1 LWRIILYHL
10 IIDIACKPLLETTL
24 SSQEN
29 HRYLRE
35 KAGYFFLDDL
45 CLVSAKGSDLF
56 SYLQT
61 QTTNDVNELKP
72 GQGQNNAIVDRKA
85 RVISTFSIHRT
96 GEESAFML
104 VEAIQK
110 ENLLNHLNTFL
121 FREDVTLTSSNHFLL
136 ALQGPRSS
144 EIIETFTQNRKSIP
158 EKPND
163 IIEFTF
169 EGQSALAIAKS
180 LTGEE
185 GCVLVFQTES
195 EDTITRK
202 LLEFEQQN
210 LLIHIDHHAREVF
223 RIESGI
229 PSYGKDINDKN
240 ILPETGLEHSSVSYN
255 KGCYIGQEVIARIKT
270 YGAPNFALMGLIIEG
285 DALPLHDNEI
295 KLNSKKLGV
304 IKSSIFS
311 YSLQKNI
318 SLAYIQKD
326 HRSPDIDLDVTIDNK
341 LYKVRTCLLPFY
353 QPQTR
358 KDHSKLLQDKALKL
372 YQEQDD
378 LDQPVTL
385 LREAIELDPKNATA
399 YEALGV
405 FLSKQNKLDEAIALM
420 KRLVEINPEEIMAH
434 SNLSVYY
441 MQQGRIED
449 AEREK
454 GEATALQFEKAI
466 AENMAKKT
474 TEDKVKQDL
483 AEREQKISMFKQ
495 VLEIDPVDQVANFGL
510 GSVYHDLKRYE
521 EALPPLQTVVKEYKD
536 YSAAYVLLGKTMEK
550 LSLQDEAIQT
560 YREGIAVAS
569 KKGDLMPLK
578 EMQQK
583 LNQLLHSSP

>member
-1 LWRIILYHL
+1 MH
-10 IIDIACKPLLETTL
+10 KT
-24 SSQEN
+24 S
-29 HRYLRE
+29 
-35 KAGYFFLDDL
+35 
-45 CLVSAKGSDLF
+45 
-56 SYLQT
+56 
-61 QTTNDVNELKP
+61 
-72 GQGQNNAIVDRKA
+72 
-85 RVISTFSIHRT
+85 
-96 GEESAFML
+96 EESAVII
-104 VEAIQK
+104 VETKQK
-110 ENLLNHLNTFL
+110 ENLLNHLESFL
-121 FREDVTLTSSNHFLL
+121 FREDVNLTSSDFFLL
-136 ALQGPRSS
+136 ALQGPKISNT
-144 EIIETFTQNRKSIP
+144 IESFISKSKVIP
-158 EKPND
+158 EKPNA
-163 IIEFTF
+163 IIQFKF
-169 EGQSALAIAKS
+169 EQKTALAINKL

-185 GCVLVFQTES
+185 GCVIAFPTIIKH
-195 EDTITRK
+195 TITQK
-202 LLEFEQQN
+202 LEEAEEQD
-210 LLIHIDHHAREVF
+210 LLVKIESHAREVF
-223 RIESGI
+223 RIECGI
-229 PSYGKDINDKN
+229 PSYGIDLDGKN

-285 DALPLHDNEI
+285 DILPISGGEI
-295 KLNSKKLGV
+295 KIDSKKLGV

-326 HRSPDIDLDVTIDNK
+326 HRSPDIDLDVTIDSK
-341 LYKVRTCLLPFY
+341 PYKVRTCLLPFY

-358 KDHSKLLQDKALKL
+358 KDHSKALQDKALKL

-378 LDQPVTL
+378 LDPPIGL

-405 FLSKQNKLDEAIALM
+405 FLSKQNKLDEAISLM

-454 GEATALQFEKAI
+454 GEATGLQFEKAI
-466 AENMAKKT
+466 SENMAKKT
-474 TEDKVKQDL
+474 TENKVKQDL

-550 LSLQDEAIQT
+550 LSLRDEAIKT

-583 LNQLLHSSP
+583 LNQLLHSNS

>member
-1 LWRIILYHL
+1 M
-10 IIDIACKPLLETTL
+10 ETTL

-35 KAGYFFLDDL
+35 KAGYFFLKDL
-45 CLVSAKGSDLF
+45 CLISAEGSDLF

-85 RVISTFSIHRT
+85 RVISTFSLHRT
-96 GEESAFML
+96 GEESAVIL
-104 VEAIQK
+104 VETQQK
-110 ENLLNHLNTFL
+110 ENLLEHLNSFL
-121 FREDVTLTSSNHFLL
+121 FREDVTLTLSNHFVL
-136 ALQGPRSS
+136 ALQGPKSQ
-144 EIIETFTQNRKSIP
+144 EIIKIFTRSDDSIP

-163 IIEFTF
+163 ICRFTF
-169 EGQSALAIAKS
+169 EGLPALAIAKS

-195 EDTITRK
+195 ENPITKK

-210 LLIHIDHHAREVF
+210 LLTHIDHHTREVF

-229 PSYGKDINDKN
+229 PSYGKDINEKN
-240 ILPETGLEHSSVSYN
+240 ILPETGLEHSAVSYN

-285 DALPLHDNEI
+285 DTLPLHDDEI

-326 HRSPDIDLDVTIDNK
+326 HRSPDINLDVTIDNK
-341 LYKVRTCLLPFY
+341 PYKVRTCLLPFY

-358 KDHSKLLQDKALKL
+358 KDRSKILQDKALKL
-372 YQEQDD
+372 YQSQDD
-378 LDQPVTL
+378 LNQPITL
-385 LREAIELDPKNATA
+385 LREAIELDPQNATA

-454 GEATALQFEKAI
+454 GEATALQFDKAI

-474 TEDKVKQDL
+474 TADKVKQDL

-510 GSVYHDLKRYE
+510 GSVYHDLKRYD

-550 LSLQDEAIQT
+550 LSRQDEAIQT

-578 EMQQK
+578 EMQHK
-583 LNQLLHSSP
+583 LNQLLHSNP

>member
-1 LWRIILYHL
+1 M
-10 IIDIACKPLLETTL
+10 ETTL

-110 ENLLNHLNTFL
+110 ENLLHHLNTFL
-121 FREDVTLTSSNHFLL
+121 FREDVTLTSSNHLLL

-195 EDTITRK
+195 ENTITKK
-202 LLEFEQQN
+202 LLKLEEQN
-210 LLIHIDHHAREVF
+210 LLTHIDHHAREVF
-223 RIESGI
+223 RIEAGI

-270 YGAPNFALMGLIIEG
+270 YGAPNFALMGLTIEG
-285 DALPLHDNEI
+285 DVLPISGSEI
-295 KLNSKKLGV
+295 KLASKKLGV

-341 LYKVRTCLLPFY
+341 PYKIRTCLLPFY

-358 KDHSKLLQDKALKL
+358 KDHSKVIQDKALKL

-378 LDQPVTL
+378 LDQPIAL

-405 FLSKQNKLDEAIALM
+405 FLSKQNKLDEAISLM

-550 LSLQDEAIQT
+550 LSRQGEAIQT

-583 LNQLLHSSP
+583 LNQLLHSNP

>member
-1 LWRIILYHL
+1 M
-10 IIDIACKPLLETTL
+10 KTTL

-29 HRYLRE
+29 HSFLR
-35 KAGYFFLDDL
+35 KNAGYFFLDDL
-45 CLVSAKGSDLF
+45 CLISAKGSDLF
-56 SYLQT
+56 TYLQT

-72 GQGQNNAIVDRKA
+72 GQGQNSAIVDRKA
-85 RVISTFSIHRT
+85 KIIATFSIHRT
-96 GEESAFML
+96 SEESAVIL
-104 VEAIQK
+104 VEAKQK

-121 FREDVTLTSSNHFLL
+121 FREDVTLTSSSHFVL
-136 ALQGPRSS
+136 ALQGPKSH
-144 EIIETFTQNRKSIP
+144 EIIKIFTRSNDSIP

-163 IIEFTF
+163 ICKFTF
-169 EGQSALAIAKS
+169 EGLPALAIAKS

-195 EDTITRK
+195 ENTITKK
-202 LLEFEQQN
+202 LLELEEQN
-210 LLIHIDHHAREVF
+210 LLTHIDHHAREVF
-223 RIESGI
+223 RIEAGI

-270 YGAPNFALMGLIIEG
+270 YGAPNFALMGLTIEG
-285 DALPLHDNEI
+285 DVLPISGSEI
-295 KLNSKKLGV
+295 KLASKKLGV

-341 LYKVRTCLLPFY
+341 PCKIKTCLLPFY

-358 KDHSKLLQDKALKL
+358 KDRSKVLQDKALKL

-378 LDQPVTL
+378 LDQPIAL

-405 FLSKQNKLDEAIALM
+405 FLSKQDKLDEAISLM

-449 AEREK
+449 AEQEK

-474 TEDKVKQDL
+474 TENKVKQDL

-495 VLEIDPVDQVANFGL
+495 VLEIDPIDQVANFGL

-550 LSLQDEAIQT
+550 LSRQDEAIQT
-560 YREGIAVAS
+560 YREGIAIAS

-583 LNQLLHSSP
+583 LNQLLHSNP

>member
-1 LWRIILYHL
+1 M
-10 IIDIACKPLLETTL
+10 ETTL

-35 KAGYFFLDDL
+35 KAGYFFLEDL
-45 CLVSAKGSDLF
+45 CLISAEGSDLF

-85 RVISTFSIHRT
+85 RVISTFSLHRT
-96 GEESAFML
+96 GEESAVIL
-104 VEAIQK
+104 VETQQK

-121 FREDVTLTSSNHFLL
+121 FREDVTLTSSSHFVL
-136 ALQGPRSS
+136 ALQGPKSQ
-144 EIIETFTQNRKSIP
+144 EIIKSYTRSNDSIP

-163 IIEFTF
+163 ICKFTF
-169 EGQSALAIAKS
+169 EGLPALAIAKS

-195 EDTITRK
+195 EDTITKK

-210 LLIHIDHHAREVF
+210 ILIQVDPHAQEVF

-285 DALPLHDNEI
+285 DTLPLHDNEI

-341 LYKVRTCLLPFY
+341 PYKIKTCLLPFY

-358 KDHSKLLQDKALKL
+358 KDRSKVLQDKALKL
-372 YQEQDD
+372 YQNQDD
-378 LDQPVTL
+378 LNQPVTL

-550 LSLQDEAIQT
+550 LSRQDEAIQT

-583 LNQLLHSSP
+583 LNQLLHSNP

>member
-1 LWRIILYHL
+1 M
-10 IIDIACKPLLETTL
+10 ETTL

-35 KAGYFFLDDL
+35 KAGYFFLKDL
-45 CLVSAKGSDLF
+45 CLISAEGSDLF

-85 RVISTFSIHRT
+85 RVISTFSLHRT
-96 GEESAFML
+96 GEESAVIL
-104 VEAIQK
+104 VETQQK
-110 ENLLNHLNTFL
+110 ENLLDHLNSFL
-121 FREDVTLTSSNHFLL
+121 FREDVTLTLSNHFVL
-136 ALQGPRSS
+136 ALQGPKSQ
-144 EIIETFTQNRKSIP
+144 EIIKNFTRSDDSIP

-163 IIEFTF
+163 ICRFTF
-169 EGQSALAIAKS
+169 EGLPALAIAKS

-195 EDTITRK
+195 ENPITKK

-210 LLIHIDHHAREVF
+210 LLTHIGPHAQEVF

-240 ILPETGLEHSSVSYN
+240 ILPETGLEHSAVSYN

-285 DALPLHDNEI
+285 DTLPLHDDEI

-326 HRSPDIDLDVTIDNK
+326 HRSPDINLDVTIDNK
-341 LYKVRTCLLPFY
+341 PYKVRTCLLPFY

-358 KDHSKLLQDKALKL
+358 KDRSKVLQDKALKL
-372 YQEQDD
+372 YQSQDD
-378 LDQPVTL
+378 LNQPITL
-385 LREAIELDPKNATA
+385 LREAIELDPQNATA

-454 GEATALQFEKAI
+454 GEATALQFDKAI

-474 TEDKVKQDL
+474 TADKVKQDL

-510 GSVYHDLKRYE
+510 GSVYHDLKRYD

-550 LSLQDEAIQT
+550 LSRQDEAIQT

-583 LNQLLHSSP
+583 LNQLLHSNP

>member
-1 LWRIILYHL
+1 M
-10 IIDIACKPLLETTL
+10 ETTL

-35 KAGYFFLDDL
+35 KAGYFFLEDL
-45 CLVSAKGSDLF
+45 CLISAEGSDLF

-85 RVISTFSIHRT
+85 RVISTFSLHRT
-96 GEESAFML
+96 GEESAVIL
-104 VEAIQK
+104 VETQQK
-110 ENLLNHLNTFL
+110 ENLLNHLNSFL
-121 FREDVTLTSSNHFLL
+121 FREDVTLTSSSHFVL
-136 ALQGPRSS
+136 ALQGPKSH
-144 EIIETFTQNRKSIP
+144 EIIKIFTRSNDSIP

-163 IIEFTF
+163 ICKFTF
-169 EGQSALAIAKS
+169 EGLPALAIAKS

-195 EDTITRK
+195 ENTITKK
-202 LLEFEQQN
+202 LLELEQQN
-210 LLIHIDHHAREVF
+210 LLTHIDHHAREVF
-223 RIESGI
+223 RIEAGI

-270 YGAPNFALMGLIIEG
+270 YGAPNFALMGLTIEG
-285 DALPLHDNEI
+285 DVLPISGSEI
-295 KLNSKKLGV
+295 KLASKKLGV

-341 LYKVRTCLLPFY
+341 PYKIRTCLLPFY

-358 KDHSKLLQDKALKL
+358 KDRSKVLQDKALKL

-378 LDQPVTL
+378 LDQPIAL

-405 FLSKQNKLDEAIALM
+405 FLSKQNKLDEAISLM

-449 AEREK
+449 AEQEK

-474 TEDKVKQDL
+474 TENKVKQDL

-550 LSLQDEAIQT
+550 LSRQDEAIQT

-583 LNQLLHSSP
+583 LNQLLHSNP

>member
-1 LWRIILYHL
+1 M
-10 IIDIACKPLLETTL
+10 ETTL
-24 SSQEN
+24 SSHEN

-35 KAGYFFLDDL
+35 KAGYFFLKDL
-45 CLVSAKGSDLF
+45 CLISAEGSDLF

-85 RVISTFSIHRT
+85 RVISTFSLHRT
-96 GEESAFML
+96 GEESAVIL
-104 VEAIQK
+104 VETQQK
-110 ENLLNHLNTFL
+110 ENLLDHLNSFL
-121 FREDVTLTSSNHFLL
+121 FREDVTLTLSNHFVL
-136 ALQGPRSS
+136 ALQGPKSQ
-144 EIIETFTQNRKSIP
+144 EIIKNFTRSDDSIP

-163 IIEFTF
+163 ICRFTF
-169 EGQSALAIAKS
+169 EGLPALAIAKS

-195 EDTITRK
+195 ENPITKK

-210 LLIHIDHHAREVF
+210 LLTHIDHHTREVF

-229 PSYGKDINDKN
+229 PSYGKDINEKN
-240 ILPETGLEHSSVSYN
+240 ILPETGLEHSAVSYN

-285 DALPLHDNEI
+285 DTLPLHDDEI

-341 LYKVRTCLLPFY
+341 PYKVRTCLLPFY

-358 KDHSKLLQDKALKL
+358 KDRSKVLQDKALKL
-372 YQEQDD
+372 YQSQDD
-378 LDQPVTL
+378 LNQPITL
-385 LREAIELDPKNATA
+385 LREAIELDPQNATA

-454 GEATALQFEKAI
+454 GEATALQFDKAI

-474 TEDKVKQDL
+474 TADKVKQDL

-510 GSVYHDLKRYE
+510 GSVYHDLKRYD

-550 LSLQDEAIQT
+550 LSRQDEAIQT

-583 LNQLLHSSP
+583 LNQLLHSNP

>member
-1 LWRIILYHL
+1 M
-10 IIDIACKPLLETTL
+10 ETTL
-24 SSQEN
+24 SSHEN

-35 KAGYFFLDDL
+35 KAGYFFLKDL
-45 CLVSAKGSDLF
+45 CLISAEGSDLF

-85 RVISTFSIHRT
+85 RVISTFSLHRT
-96 GEESAFML
+96 GEESAVIL
-104 VEAIQK
+104 VETQQK
-110 ENLLNHLNTFL
+110 ENLLDHLNSFL
-121 FREDVTLTSSNHFLL
+121 FREDVTLTLSNHFVL
-136 ALQGPRSS
+136 ALQGPKSQ
-144 EIIETFTQNRKSIP
+144 EIIKNFTRSDDSIP

-163 IIEFTF
+163 ICRFTF
-169 EGQSALAIAKS
+169 EGLPALAIAKS

-195 EDTITRK
+195 ENPISKK

-210 LLIHIDHHAREVF
+210 LLTHIDPHAQEVF

-240 ILPETGLEHSSVSYN
+240 ILPETGLEHSAVSYN

-285 DALPLHDNEI
+285 DTLPLHDDEI

-341 LYKVRTCLLPFY
+341 PYKVRTCLLPFY

-358 KDHSKLLQDKALKL
+358 KDRSKVLQDKALKL
-372 YQEQDD
+372 YQSQDD
-378 LDQPVTL
+378 LNQPITL
-385 LREAIELDPKNATA
+385 LREAIELDPQNATA

-454 GEATALQFEKAI
+454 GEATALQFDKAI

-474 TEDKVKQDL
+474 TADKVKQDL

-510 GSVYHDLKRYE
+510 GSVYHDLKRYD

-550 LSLQDEAIQT
+550 LSRQDEAIQT

-583 LNQLLHSSP
+583 LNQLLHSNP

>member
-1 LWRIILYHL
+1 M
-10 IIDIACKPLLETTL
+10 ETTL

-35 KAGYFFLDDL
+35 KAGYFFLKDL
-45 CLVSAKGSDLF
+45 CLISAEGSDLF

-85 RVISTFSIHRT
+85 RVISTFSLHRT
-96 GEESAFML
+96 GEESAVIL
-104 VEAIQK
+104 VETQQK
-110 ENLLNHLNTFL
+110 ENLLDHLNSFL
-121 FREDVTLTSSNHFLL
+121 FREDVTLTLSNHFVL
-136 ALQGPRSS
+136 ALQGPKSQ
-144 EIIETFTQNRKSIP
+144 EIIKNFTRSDDSIP

-163 IIEFTF
+163 ICRFTF
-169 EGQSALAIAKS
+169 EGLPALAIAKS

-195 EDTITRK
+195 ENPITKK

-210 LLIHIDHHAREVF
+210 LLTHIDHHTREVF

-240 ILPETGLEHSSVSYN
+240 ILPETGLEHSAVSYN

-285 DALPLHDNEI
+285 DTLPLHDDEI

-326 HRSPDIDLDVTIDNK
+326 HRSPDINLDVTIDNK
-341 LYKVRTCLLPFY
+341 PYKVRTCLLPFY

-358 KDHSKLLQDKALKL
+358 KDRSKVLQDKALKL
-372 YQEQDD
+372 YQNQDD
-378 LDQPVTL
+378 LNQPITL
-385 LREAIELDPKNATA
+385 LREAIELDPQNATA

-454 GEATALQFEKAI
+454 GEATALQFDKAI

-474 TEDKVKQDL
+474 TADKVKQDL

-510 GSVYHDLKRYE
+510 GSVYHDLKRYD

-550 LSLQDEAIQT
+550 LSRQDEAIQT

-583 LNQLLHSSP
+583 LNQLLHSNP

>member
-1 LWRIILYHL
+1 M
-10 IIDIACKPLLETTL
+10 ETTL

-35 KAGYFFLDDL
+35 KAGYFFLEDL
-45 CLVSAKGSDLF
+45 CLISAEGSDLF

-85 RVISTFSIHRT
+85 RVISTFSLHRT
-96 GEESAFML
+96 GEESAVIL
-104 VEAIQK
+104 VETQQK
-110 ENLLNHLNTFL
+110 ENLLNHLNSFL
-121 FREDVTLTSSNHFLL
+121 FREDVTLTSSSHFVL
-136 ALQGPRSS
+136 ALQGPKSQ
-144 EIIETFTQNRKSIP
+144 EIIKNFTRSNNSIP

-163 IIEFTF
+163 ICKFTF
-169 EGQSALAIAKS
+169 EGLPALAIAKS

-195 EDTITRK
+195 ENTITKK
-202 LLEFEQQN
+202 LLELEEQN
-210 LLIHIDHHAREVF
+210 LLTHIDHHAREVF
-223 RIESGI
+223 RIEAGI

-270 YGAPNFALMGLIIEG
+270 YGAPNFALMGLTIEG
-285 DALPLHDNEI
+285 DVLPISGSEI
-295 KLNSKKLGV
+295 KLASKKLGV

-341 LYKVRTCLLPFY
+341 PCKIKTCLLPFY

-358 KDHSKLLQDKALKL
+358 KDRSKVLQDKALKL

-378 LDQPVTL
+378 LDQPIAL

-405 FLSKQNKLDEAIALM
+405 FLSKQDKLDEAISLM

-449 AEREK
+449 AEQEK

-474 TEDKVKQDL
+474 TENKVKQDL

-550 LSLQDEAIQT
+550 LSRQDEAIQT

-583 LNQLLHSSP
+583 LNQLLHSNP

>member
-1 LWRIILYHL
+1 M
-10 IIDIACKPLLETTL
+10 ETTL

-35 KAGYFFLDDL
+35 KAGYFFLEDL
-45 CLVSAKGSDLF
+45 CLISAEGSDLF

-85 RVISTFSIHRT
+85 RVISTFSLHRT
-96 GEESAFML
+96 GEESAVIL
-104 VEAIQK
+104 VETQQK
-110 ENLLNHLNTFL
+110 ENLLNHLNSFL
-121 FREDVTLTSSNHFLL
+121 FREDVTLTSSSHFVL
-136 ALQGPRSS
+136 ALQGPKSH
-144 EIIETFTQNRKSIP
+144 EIIKIFTRSNDSIP

-163 IIEFTF
+163 ICKFTF
-169 EGQSALAIAKS
+169 EGLPALAIAKS

-195 EDTITRK
+195 EDTITK
-202 LLEFEQQN
+202 KFLEFEQQN
-210 LLIHIDHHAREVF
+210 LLIQVDHHAREVF
-223 RIESGI
+223 RIEAGI

-270 YGAPNFALMGLIIEG
+270 YGAPNFALMGLTIEG
-285 DALPLHDNEI
+285 DVLPISGSEI
-295 KLNSKKLGV
+295 KLASKKLGV

-341 LYKVRTCLLPFY
+341 PYKIRTCLLPFY

-358 KDHSKLLQDKALKL
+358 KDHSKVIQDKALKL

-378 LDQPVTL
+378 LDQPIAL

-405 FLSKQNKLDEAIALM
+405 FLSKQNKLDEAISLM

-449 AEREK
+449 AEQEK

-474 TEDKVKQDL
+474 TENKVKQDL

-550 LSLQDEAIQT
+550 LSRQDEAIQT

-583 LNQLLHSSP
+583 LNQLLHSNP

>member
-1 LWRIILYHL
+1 M
-10 IIDIACKPLLETTL
+10 ETTL
-24 SSQEN
+24 SSHEN

-35 KAGYFFLDDL
+35 KAGYFFLKDL
-45 CLVSAKGSDLF
+45 CLISAEGSDLF

-85 RVISTFSIHRT
+85 RVISTFSLHRT
-96 GEESAFML
+96 GEESAVIL
-104 VEAIQK
+104 VETQQK
-110 ENLLNHLNTFL
+110 ENLLDHLNSFL
-121 FREDVTLTSSNHFLL
+121 FREDVTLTLSNHFVL
-136 ALQGPRSS
+136 ALQGPKSQ
-144 EIIETFTQNRKSIP
+144 EIIKIFTRSDDSIP

-163 IIEFTF
+163 ICRFTF
-169 EGQSALAIAKS
+169 EGLPALAIAKS

-195 EDTITRK
+195 ENPITKK
-202 LLEFEQQN
+202 LLEFDQQN
-210 LLIHIDHHAREVF
+210 LLTHIDPHAQEVF

-240 ILPETGLEHSSVSYN
+240 ILPETGLDHSSVSYN

-285 DALPLHDNEI
+285 DTLPLHDDEI

-326 HRSPDIDLDVTIDNK
+326 HRSPDINLDVTIDNK
-341 LYKVRTCLLPFY
+341 PYKVRTCLLPFY

-358 KDHSKLLQDKALKL
+358 KDRSKVLQDKALKL
-372 YQEQDD
+372 YQSQDD
-378 LDQPVTL
+378 LNQPITL
-385 LREAIELDPKNATA
+385 LREAIELDPQNATA

-454 GEATALQFEKAI
+454 GEATALQFDKAI

-474 TEDKVKQDL
+474 TADKVKQDL

-510 GSVYHDLKRYE
+510 GSVYHDLKRYD

-550 LSLQDEAIQT
+550 LSRQDEAIQT

-578 EMQQK
+578 EMQHK
-583 LNQLLHSSP
+583 LNQLLHSNP

>member
-1 LWRIILYHL
+1 
-10 IIDIACKPLLETTL
+10 LETTL
-24 SSQEN
+24 SSQKN

-35 KAGYFFLDDL
+35 KAGYFFLNDL
-45 CLVSAKGSDLF
+45 CLISAKGSDLF

-61 QTTNDVNELKP
+61 QTTNDVNELKIW
-72 GQGQNNAIVDRKA
+72 QGQNNAIVDRKA
-85 RVISTFSIHRT
+85 RVISTFSLHRT
-96 GEESAFML
+96 GKDSAVIL
-104 VEAIQK
+104 VETIQK
-110 ENLLNHLNTFL
+110 ENLLNHLNSFL
-121 FREDVTLTSSNHFLL
+121 FREDVALTLSNHFIL
-136 ALQGPRSS
+136 ALQGPKSQ
-144 EIIETFTQNRKSIP
+144 ELIKHFTQSSDYIP

-163 IIEFTF
+163 VCEFIF
-169 EGQSALAIAKS
+169 EELPCLAISKS

-185 GCVLVFQTES
+185 GCALIFQTES
-195 EDTITRK
+195 KETVMHE
-202 LLEFEQQN
+202 LLKFEQQSFVTQ
-210 LLIHIDHHAREVF
+210 IDDHTQEVF
-223 RIESGI
+223 RIEAGI
-229 PSYGKDINDKN
+229 PSYGKDISDKN

-285 DALPLHDNEI
+285 ESLPLLDSEI
-295 KLNSKKLGV
+295 VFDSKKLGV

-318 SLAYIQKD
+318 ALAYIQKD
-326 HRSPDIDLDVTIDNK
+326 HRSPDIDFDVIIDNK
-341 LYKVRTCLLPFY
+341 SYKIRTCLLPFY

-358 KDHSKLLQDKALKL
+358 KDHSKILQDKALKL

-378 LDQPVTL
+378 LDQPVAL

-405 FLSKQNKLDEAIALM
+405 FLSKQNKLDEAISLM
-420 KRLVEINPEEIMAH
+420 KRLVEIDPEEIMAH

-474 TEDKVKQDL
+474 TVDKVKQDL
-483 AEREQKISMFKQ
+483 AEREQKISLFKQ
-495 VLEIDPVDQVANFGL
+495 VLEIDPIDQVANFGL

-521 EALPPLQTVVKEYKD
+521 EALPPLQTVIKEYKD
-536 YSAAYVLLGKTMEK
+536 YSAAYVLLGKTMER
-550 LSLQDEAIQT
+550 LSRQNEAIQA

-569 KKGDLMPLK
+569 RKGDLMPLK

-583 LNQLLHSSP
+583 LNQLLHTTP

>member
-1 LWRIILYHL
+1 M
-10 IIDIACKPLLETTL
+10 ETTL
-24 SSQEN
+24 TSQEN
-29 HRYLRE
+29 HRNLRE

-45 CLVSAKGSDLF
+45 CLISAKGSDLF

-61 QTTNDVNELKP
+61 QTTNDVKELKS
-72 GQGQNNAIVDRKA
+72 GQGQNSAIVDRKA
-85 RVISTFSIHRT
+85 KIIATFSIHRT
-96 GEESAFML
+96 SEESAVIL
-104 VEAIQK
+104 VEAKQK
-110 ENLLNHLNTFL
+110 ENLLNHLESFL
-121 FREDVTLTSSNHFLL
+121 FREDVNLTLPDFFLL
-136 ALQGPRSS
+136 ALQGPKSS
-144 EIIETFTQNRKSIP
+144 KPIESFINDSKLIP

-163 IIEFTF
+163 ISQFKFNQKT
-169 EGQSALAIAKS
+169 ALAINKF

-185 GCVLVFQTES
+185 GCVMAFPTKTKDAITQKLEEAEKQHLVVKIEPHT
-195 EDTITRK
+195 
-202 LLEFEQQN
+202 
-210 LLIHIDHHAREVF
+210 REVL

-229 PSYGKDINDKN
+229 PSHGIDMDEKN
-240 ILPETGLEHSSVSYN
+240 ILPETGLEHSAVSYN

-285 DALPLHDNEI
+285 DALPKMDSEI
-295 KLNSKKLGV
+295 KLESKKIGI

-311 YSLQKNI
+311 YTLQKNI

-326 HRSPDIDLDVTIDNK
+326 HRSPDVDLNVTIGDDR
-341 LYKVRTCLLPFY
+341 YKVKTCLLPFY

-358 KDHSKLLQDKALKL
+358 KDHSKHLHDKALIL
-372 YQEQDD
+372 YKQQDD
-378 LDQPVTL
+378 LDQPIAL
-385 LREAIELDPKNATA
+385 LRDAIELDPKNAAA

-420 KRLVEINPEEIMAH
+420 KRLVEIDPEEIMAH
-434 SNLSVYY
+434 TNLSVYY

-466 AENMAKKT
+466 AENMAKKKT
-474 TEDKVKQDL
+474 QDRVQQDL

-510 GSVYHDLKRYE
+510 GSVYFDLERYND
-521 EALPPLQTVVKEYKD
+521 ALNPLQTVVQEYKD

-550 LSLQDEAIQT
+550 LSQTEEAIDI
-560 YREGIAVAS
+560 YRKGIAVAS

-583 LNQLLHSSP
+583 LNQLLQSSP

>member
-1 LWRIILYHL
+1 M
-10 IIDIACKPLLETTL
+10 ETTL

-35 KAGYFFLDDL
+35 KAGYFFLEDL
-45 CLVSAKGSDLF
+45 CLISAEGSDLF

-85 RVISTFSIHRT
+85 RVISTFSLHRT
-96 GEESAFML
+96 GEESAVIL
-104 VEAIQK
+104 VETQQK
-110 ENLLNHLNTFL
+110 ENLLNHLNSFL
-121 FREDVTLTSSNHFLL
+121 FREDVTLTSSSHFVL
-136 ALQGPRSS
+136 ALQGPKSH
-144 EIIETFTQNRKSIP
+144 EIIKIFTRSNDSIP

-163 IIEFTF
+163 ICKFTF
-169 EGQSALAIAKS
+169 EGLPALAIAKS

-195 EDTITRK
+195 EDTITKK
-202 LLEFEQQN
+202 LLELEEQN
-210 LLIHIDHHAREVF
+210 LLTHIDHHAREVF
-223 RIESGI
+223 RIEAGI

-270 YGAPNFALMGLIIEG
+270 YGAPNFALMGLTIEG
-285 DALPLHDNEI
+285 DVLPISGSEI
-295 KLNSKKLGV
+295 KLVSKKLGV

-341 LYKVRTCLLPFY
+341 PYKIRTCLLPFY

-358 KDHSKLLQDKALKL
+358 KDHSKVIQDKALKL

-378 LDQPVTL
+378 LDQPIAL

-405 FLSKQNKLDEAIALM
+405 FLSKQNKLDEAISLM

-474 TEDKVKQDL
+474 TENKVKQDL

-550 LSLQDEAIQT
+550 LSRQDEAIQT

-583 LNQLLHSSP
+583 LNQLLHSNP

>member
-1 LWRIILYHL
+1 M
-10 IIDIACKPLLETTL
+10 ETTL
-24 SSQEN
+24 SSQKN

-35 KAGYFFLDDL
+35 KAGYFFLNDL
-45 CLVSAKGSDLF
+45 CLISAKGSDLF

-61 QTTNDVNELKP
+61 QTTNDVNELKIW
-72 GQGQNNAIVDRKA
+72 QGQNNAIVDRKA
-85 RVISTFSIHRT
+85 RVISTFSLHRT
-96 GEESAFML
+96 GKDSAVIL
-104 VEAIQK
+104 VETIQK
-110 ENLLNHLNTFL
+110 ENLLNHLNSFL
-121 FREDVTLTSSNHFLL
+121 FREDVALTLSNHFIL
-136 ALQGPRSS
+136 ALQGPKSQ
-144 EIIETFTQNRKSIP
+144 ELIKHFTQSSDYIP

-163 IIEFTF
+163 VCEFIF
-169 EGQSALAIAKS
+169 EELPCLAISKS

-185 GCVLVFQTES
+185 GCALIFQTES
-195 EDTITRK
+195 KETVMHE
-202 LLEFEQQN
+202 LLKFEQQSFVTQ
-210 LLIHIDHHAREVF
+210 IDDHTQEVF
-223 RIESGI
+223 RIEAGI
-229 PSYGKDINDKN
+229 PSYGKDISDKN

-285 DALPLHDNEI
+285 ESLPLLDSEI
-295 KLNSKKLGV
+295 VFDSKKLGV

-318 SLAYIQKD
+318 ALAYIQKD
-326 HRSPDIDLDVTIDNK
+326 HRSPDIDFDVIINNK
-341 LYKVRTCLLPFY
+341 SYKIRTCLLPFY

-358 KDHSKLLQDKALKL
+358 KDHSKILQDKALKL

-378 LDQPVTL
+378 LDQPVAL

-405 FLSKQNKLDEAIALM
+405 FLSKQNKLDEAISLM
-420 KRLVEINPEEIMAH
+420 KRLVEIDPEEIMAH

-483 AEREQKISMFKQ
+483 AEREQKISLFKQ
-495 VLEIDPVDQVANFGL
+495 VLEIDPIDQVANFGL

-521 EALPPLQTVVKEYKD
+521 EALPPLQTVIKEYKD

-550 LSLQDEAIQT
+550 LSRQNEAIQA

-569 KKGDLMPLK
+569 RKGDLMPLK

-583 LNQLLHSSP
+583 LNQLLHTTP

>member
-1 LWRIILYHL
+1 M
-10 IIDIACKPLLETTL
+10 ETTL

-35 KAGYFFLDDL
+35 KAGYFFLKDL
-45 CLVSAKGSDLF
+45 CLISAEGSDLF

-85 RVISTFSIHRT
+85 RVISTFSLHRT
-96 GEESAFML
+96 GEESAVIL
-104 VEAIQK
+104 VETQQK
-110 ENLLNHLNTFL
+110 ENLLDHLNSFL
-121 FREDVTLTSSNHFLL
+121 FREDVTLTLSNHFVL
-136 ALQGPRSS
+136 ALQGPKSQ
-144 EIIETFTQNRKSIP
+144 EIIKNFTRSDDSIP

-163 IIEFTF
+163 ICRFTF
-169 EGQSALAIAKS
+169 EGLPALAIAKS

-195 EDTITRK
+195 ENPITKK

-210 LLIHIDHHAREVF
+210 LLTHIDHHTREVF

-285 DALPLHDNEI
+285 DTLPLHDDEI

-326 HRSPDIDLDVTIDNK
+326 HRSPDINLDVTIDNK
-341 LYKVRTCLLPFY
+341 PYKVRTCLLPFY

-358 KDHSKLLQDKALKL
+358 KDRSKVLQDKALNL
-372 YQEQDD
+372 YQNQDD
-378 LDQPVTL
+378 LNQPITL
-385 LREAIELDPKNATA
+385 LREAIELDPQNATA

-454 GEATALQFEKAI
+454 GEATALQFDKAI

-474 TEDKVKQDL
+474 TADKVKQDL

-510 GSVYHDLKRYE
+510 GSVYHDLKRYD
-521 EALPPLQTVVKEYKD
+521 EALPPLQTVVKQYKD

-550 LSLQDEAIQT
+550 LSRQDEAIQT

-578 EMQQK
+578 EMQHK
-583 LNQLLHSSP
+583 LNQLLHSNP

>member
-1 LWRIILYHL
+1 M
-10 IIDIACKPLLETTL
+10 ETTL

-35 KAGYFFLDDL
+35 KAGYFFLKDL
-45 CLVSAKGSDLF
+45 CLISAEGSDLF

-85 RVISTFSIHRT
+85 RVISTFSLHRT
-96 GEESAFML
+96 GEESAVIL
-104 VEAIQK
+104 VETQQK
-110 ENLLNHLNTFL
+110 ENLLDHLNSFL
-121 FREDVTLTSSNHFLL
+121 FREDVTLTLSNHFVL
-136 ALQGPRSS
+136 ALQGPKSQ
-144 EIIETFTQNRKSIP
+144 EIIKNFTRSDDSIP

-163 IIEFTF
+163 ICRFTF
-169 EGQSALAIAKS
+169 EGLPALAIAKS

-195 EDTITRK
+195 ENPISKK

-210 LLIHIDHHAREVF
+210 LLTHIDPHAQEVF

-240 ILPETGLEHSSVSYN
+240 ILPETGLDHSSVSYN

-285 DALPLHDNEI
+285 DTLPLHDDEI

-326 HRSPDIDLDVTIDNK
+326 HRSPDINLDVTIDNK
-341 LYKVRTCLLPFY
+341 PYKVRTCLLPFY

-358 KDHSKLLQDKALKL
+358 KDRSKVLQDKALKL
-372 YQEQDD
+372 YQSQDD
-378 LDQPVTL
+378 LNQPITL
-385 LREAIELDPKNATA
+385 LREAIELDPQNATA

-454 GEATALQFEKAI
+454 GEATALQFDKAI

-474 TEDKVKQDL
+474 TADKVKQDL

-510 GSVYHDLKRYE
+510 GSVYHDLKRYD

-550 LSLQDEAIQT
+550 LSRQDEAIQT

-583 LNQLLHSSP
+583 LNQLLHSNP